1 MTASRGQWIAVGIIL
16 TILGGALTIGVALS
30 DDLFPVAVGSRAPGF
45 EAVNIANGD
54 TVGLADYQG
63 DVMLLNI
70 WATWCA
76 PCRQEMP
83 SMERL
88 YQELGP
94 EGLRVV
100 AISVDDGDGKIVQE
114 FVDEFALTFEILHDP
129 TQRVELTYQTTGVPE
144 SFVIDRHGVIVKKEI
159 GAVDWDQPAQQALVR
174 RLLAD
179 DSEEESQP
187 D

>member
-1 MTASRGQWIAVGIIL
+1 MTASRGQWIAVAIIL

-30 DDLFPVAVGSRAPGF
+30 DDLFPVAVGSRAPDF
-45 EAVNIANGD
+45 RAVNIASGE
-54 TVGLADYQG
+54 TVELADYEG
-63 DVMLLNI
+63 EVVLLNI

-94 EGLRVV
+94 EGLKVV
-100 AISVDDGDGKIVQE
+100 AISVDDLGQDIVQE
-114 FVDEFALTFEILHDP
+114 FVDEFDLTFEILHDES
-129 TQRVELTYQTTGVPE
+129 QEVELTYQTTGLPE

-159 GAVDWDQPAQQALVR
+159 GAVEWDLPAQQALVR
-174 RLLAD
+174 RLLGVH
-179 DSEEESQP
+179 SEEANQH